1 MAIYKIDSNF
11 TGLAFAEEQTLGT
24 LPGSPVWYDVEPNEY
39 KDFGGE
45 LSMVA
50 RSPIDPSRQNKKGTI
65 TDLDASGGYGVDLTK
80 TNMLRLLQGF
90 FFADARETKTTK
102 PLNGSQVTITGIN
115 GSGVL
120 AAASGLNVFA
130 AGEIVMVSGF
140 ASSVNNGLTTVSAAT
155 STSLTTSLASS
166 VESGTTD
173 VVVQKV
179 GVKFAVGD
187 AQITKSGNVYGLE
200 LTTGVFTGMDGVA
213 PGAWVFIG
221 GDTVG
226 SRFNTNPGYVRIA
239 TVAAKNIT
247 FDQMQNALTA
257 AEVGTGKTIEMYVG
271 LIIKNEKLPANIKRR
286 SYNLERSLGTSD
298 IGLQAEYL
306 KGAVPNELT
315 LNTPTADKV
324 TMDLAF
330 TATGYY
336 TRSGDVGDTKETGT
350 HIPGAGEEAYN
361 TSSNIPVVELTV
373 YDATRSKQTPL
384 FAYCEGFTMSSNN
397 NVTVDKAVGVLGG
410 FDVTV
415 GQFDVSASTDAYFAD
430 VGALKAIRNNA
441 DVGANIIL
449 AQKNYGIIFD
459 IPLGSVSGGQLDIEK
474 NSSVKTSIEFTGAE
488 NKFGYT
494 MQVQSFAYLPTLA
507 MVQDE

>member
-11 TGLAFAEEQTLGT
+11 TGLAFAEELTLGT
-24 LPGSPVWYDVEPNEY
+24 LPGSPTWYDVEPNEY

-45 LSMVA
+45 LSTVA

-80 TNMLRLLQGF
+80 TNMLRLFQGF

-102 PLNGSQVTITGIN
+102 PLNGVQVVITGIN
-115 GSGVL
+115 GAGVL

-130 AGEIVMVSGF
+130 TGEIVKVSGF
-140 ASSVNNGLTTVSAAT
+140 ATAVNNGVTTVTSST
-155 STSLTTSLASS
+155 STSLTTALASS
-166 VESGTTD
+166 VESGTSA
-173 VVVQKV
+173 VVVEKV
-179 GVKFAVGD
+179 GVKFASGD
-187 AQITKSGNVYGLE
+187 AQIVKTGNLVSLQ

-221 GDTVG
+221 GDTG
-226 SRFNTNPGYVRIA
+226 TSKFNVNPGYARIA
-239 TVAAKNIT
+239 TVSAKVIT
-247 FDQMQNALTA
+247 FDQLQNDIA
-257 AEVGTGKTIEMYVG
+257 ASEVGTGKSIEMYVG
-271 LIIKNEKLPANIKRR
+271 MIIKNEKLPANIKTR

-298 IGLQAEYL
+298 IGVQAEYL

-324 TMDLAF
+324 TLDLSF

-336 TRSGDVGDTKETGT
+336 VRSGAGGDEKETGT
-350 HIPGAGEEAYN
+350 HIPGLGEEAFN
-361 TSSNIPVVELTV
+361 TSSNIPMVALTT

-384 FAYCEGFTMSSNN
+384 FAYCEGFNMSSNN
-397 NVTVDKAVGVLGG
+397 NVTVNKAVGVLGG
-410 FDVTV
+410 FDVSV

-430 VGALKAIRNNA
+430 VNALKAIRNNA

-474 NSSVKTSIEFTGAE
+474 NTSVKTTIEFTGAE
-488 NKFGYT
+488 NRFGYT
-494 MQVQSFAYLPTLA
+494 MQVQSFPYLPTLA
-507 MVQDE
+507 MVQA

>member
-1 MAIYKIDSNF
+1 MAVYKIDSNF
-11 TGLAFAEEQTLGT
+11 TGLAFAEEQTLGN
-24 LPGSPVWYDVEPNEY
+24 LPVTPVWYDVEPNEY

-45 LSMVA
+45 LSTVA

-80 TNMLRLLQGF
+80 TNMLRLMQGF
-90 FFADARETKTTK
+90 FFADAREIKTTQ
-102 PLNGSQVTITGIN
+102 PLNGAQVVITGVDAA
-115 GSGVL
+115 GVYS
-120 AAASGLNVFA
+120 AAAGLNVFA

-140 ASSVNNGLTTVSAAT
+140 TNTANNGITTVTSATATNLTTAKASA
-155 STSLTTSLASS
+155 
-166 VESGTTD
+166 VESGSAS
-173 VVVQKV
+173 VVIQKV
-179 GVKFAVGD
+179 GVKFASGD
-187 AQITKSGNVYGLE
+187 ATLTKTGNIVSLD
-200 LTTGVFTGMDGVA
+200 LTAGVFTGMDGVS
-213 PGAWVFIG
+213 PGAWVFVG
-221 GDTVG
+221 GDAT
-226 SRFNTNPGYVRIA
+226 NTYFTENPGYARIA
-239 TVAAKNIT
+239 TVAAKKIT
-247 FDQMQNALTA
+247 FDQLQNDISATQSGA
-257 AEVGTGKTIEMYVG
+257 GKSIEMFVG
-271 LIIKNEKLPANIKRR
+271 LVIKNEKLPANIKRR
-286 SYNLERSLGTSD
+286 SYNLERTLGTSD
-298 IGLQAEYL
+298 VGDQAEYL

-336 TRSGDVGDTKETGT
+336 TRSGDTGDEKETGT

-361 TSSNIPVVELTV
+361 TSSNVPMVELTI

-384 FAYCEGFTMSSNN
+384 FAFCEGFTMSSNN

-459 IPLGSVSGGQLDIEK
+459 IPLGSVAGGQLDIEK
-474 NSSVKTSIEFTGAE
+474 NSSVKTTIEFTGAE
-488 NKFGYT
+488 NRFGYT
-494 MQVQSFAYLPTLA
+494 MQVQSFAYLPTRA